1 MYTYNL
7 IIEKKKKSVKNNA
20 NINNEIKKMRS
31 SENCT
36 KRDKNV
42 CSTRFRTNVDF
53 VILLLSAGKEAVE
66 TENRA
71 YNSGLILLGGI
82 FVAAILSMGTGG
94 LSLPV
99 IAAYVIIL

>member
-20 NINNEIKKMRS
+20 NINNEIKKMCS
-31 SENCT
+31 SKNGT

-42 CSTRFRTNVDF
+42 RSARFRTNVDF

-66 TENRA
+66 INLAKQT
-71 YNSGLILLGGI
+71 
-82 FVAAILSMGTGG
+82 F
-94 LSLPV
+94 
-99 IAAYVIIL
+99 